1 MAERKFLSNDSTAS
15 GGGIEYDESVFPF
28 NAASES
34 SVFANDALTLI
45 PLTIAKANG
54 RIVDVVV
61 GVVLPPV
68 SASGFVSGT
77 VLADARINSALVCS
91 TQPSITMAGSA
102 GQAVRKSTLA
112 GGGVSAVVNAASAVF
127 SAGDTI
133 SFDRSTLSVGSA
145 AAGAAGKGFYGYV
158 KVRYDAR

>member
-77 VLADARINSALVCS
+77 VLADARI
-91 TQPSITMAGSA
+91 T
-102 GQAVRKSTLA
+102 
-112 GGGVSAVVNAASAVF
+112 SAVF